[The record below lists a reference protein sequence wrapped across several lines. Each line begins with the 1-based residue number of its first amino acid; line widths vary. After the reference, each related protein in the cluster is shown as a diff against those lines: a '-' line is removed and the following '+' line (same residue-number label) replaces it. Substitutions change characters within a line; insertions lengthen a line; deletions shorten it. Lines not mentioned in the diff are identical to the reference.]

1 MEEESDSKSQSPYS
15 YLLEALKYL
24 KCWEDLPDLSV
35 ENSLDLEL
43 EVEEVV
49 VETLVRRCCVV
60 NHVKSPL
67 QCHLSLMYHVVKHW
81 ECPQ

>member
-35 ENSLDLEL
+35 ENSLDLES

-49 VETLVRRCCVV
+49 VETLVMIYCSV
-60 NHVKSPL
+60 NHVMSPL
-67 QCHLSLMYHVVKHW
+67 QCHPSLTNHVVKHL